1 MHQVMTNFCNLTI
14 VSPRKRKTFPIPNIA
29 LNFFEPNTEN
39 GQITFAN
46 TVKVQERLHPN
57 GIQLNSDAEIAVTCV
72 FDDSAEILS
81 RAYITTSKIQTEGTQ
96 GSGIFAFEANYYA
109 DETFSQISDSND
121 IKIVGERLFFGIS
134 PTTLI
139 DGIFYY
145 ITDCVISDE
154 DNRSFAVIQNQCAF
168 AGLTP
173 NVGSFLTKNLF
184 TLEYSSFTFNS
195 KSTLLISRF
204 VI

>member
-1 MHQVMTNFCNLTI
+1 MTNFCTLTI
-14 VSPRKRKTFPIPNIA
+14 VSPRKRKNFLIHNIV

-39 GQITFAN
+39 GKITFAN

-57 GIQLNSDAEIAVTCV
+57 GIKLNSDAEIEVTCV
-72 FDDSAEILS
+72 FDDSAEIS
-81 RAYITTSKIQTEGTQ
+81 SQVNISTDNIQTEGTQ
-96 GSGIFAFEANYYA
+96 GSGSFAFESNYYA
-109 DETFSQISDSND
+109 DDTFSRISDSND
-121 IKIVGERLFFGIS
+121 TKIVGERVFFGIH

-145 ITDCVISDE
+145 VTDCVISDV
-154 DNRSFAVIQNQCAF
+154 DDRSFAVIENKCAF

-195 KSTLLISRF
+195 KFAL
-204 VI
+204 

>member
-1 MHQVMTNFCNLTI
+1 MHQVMTNFCFSN
-14 VSPRKRKTFPIPNIA
+14 
-29 LNFFEPNTEN
+29 LNFFEPNAEN

-57 GIQLNSDAEIAVTCV
+57 GIKLNSDAEIAVTCV

-81 RAYITTSKIQTEGTQ
+81 QVNISSSEIQTEGTQ
-96 GSGIFAFEANYYA
+96 GSGFFAFEANFYE
-109 DETFSQISDSND
+109 DDTFSRISDSND
-121 IKIVGERLFFGIS
+121 INIVGERLFFGIH

-139 DGIFYY
+139 DGLSYY
-145 ITDCVISDE
+145 VTDCVISDE
-154 DNRSFAVIQNQCAF
+154 DDRSFAVIENKCAF

-195 KSTLLISRF
+195 
-204 VI
+204 